1 MRPLLLLTALFFTVI
16 GFAQPVTD
24 SAMIKQVKA
33 AFFLTNTNPDSAL
46 VIGKNGIE
54 RSKQSGNRRL
64 AAYAYKTKGWALF
77 RMGNYDSC
85 FADLLT
91 ATRLFEELPDTV
103 EVLYM
108 YVNLANVYSNHSQFT
123 QSAKYLM
130 KADSLA
136 RIKKDLKI
144 EGGIKRQM
152 GILYREQGENNKAIT
167 YLKESLA
174 IYTRI
179 KDTLNIWD
187 AASSLSITYNQF
199 TSQPDSSL
207 ALLKKCEILLNATQ
221 GASYQ
226 KATMHEQF
234 GDAYRAL
241 TDYNNALVSYRTA
254 YTMFATQ
261 HEKADMYYEAMN
273 VGRTYMQLNRLAE
286 AESYLLRAYKGNDS
300 LGMTNY
306 ALDASRELASVYKKK
321 QDWQKAFHWL
331 ETTSRLGDS
340 LQLADQNKKAAELQA
355 KYEAEKKDAEISL
368 LKKDQEVT
376 RLTLVK
382 QKTFRY
388 GAVGLLVLLALIGLL
403 FINRYRVVQR
413 AKRQVEMERL
423 RNNIARDLHD
433 DMGSTLSSINIIS
446 KVALESPHERE
457 NIQEYLKKI
466 QDNSGYM
473 MESMSDIVWAINPV
487 NDSFEKVIFKMK
499 EFAADILE
507 PMNIQYEFRTSGDP
521 SSIQMGLDQRKDLY
535 LIFKEAI
542 NNAAKYSHC
551 KKVTIIITLDNHEIT
566 LQITDDGGGFN
577 ASNGTAGNGLR
588 NMKQR
593 ASDMEGHVAITSG
606 KGEGTTVFLKL
617 KPHE

>member
-1 MRPLLLLTALFFTVI
+1 
-16 GFAQPVTD
+16 
-24 SAMIKQVKA
+24 MIKQVRA
-33 AFFLTNTNPDSAL
+33 AFYLTNTNPDSAL
-46 VIGKNGIE
+46 VIGKKGIQQ
-54 RSKQSGNRRL
+54 SKQSGNRRL

-77 RMGNYDSC
+77 RKGNYDSC
-85 FADLLT
+85 FANLLT
-91 ATRLFEELPDTV
+91 ATRLFQELPDSV

-108 YVNLANVYSNHSQFT
+108 YLNLANIYSTRSQFT
-123 QSAKYLM
+123 ESANWLI

-152 GILYREQGENNKAIT
+152 GILYREQHEHNKAIA

-174 IYTRI
+174 IYASI
-179 KDTLNIWD
+179 KDTINYWD

-199 TSQPDSSL
+199 TFQPDSSL
-207 ALLKKCEILLNATQ
+207 ALLKKCETLLNAMQ
-221 GASYQ
+221 DVNYQ
-226 KATMHEQF
+226 KASMHEQF

-241 TDYNNALVSYRTA
+241 SDYNKALVRYKTA
-254 YTMFATQ
+254 YTIFASQ
-261 HEKADMYYEAMN
+261 NEKADMYYEAIN
-273 VGRTYMQLNRLAE
+273 VGRTYMQLNDPGE
-286 AESYLLRAYKGNDS
+286 AENYLLQAYKGHDS

-306 ALDASRELASVYKKK
+306 ALDASRELASLYKKK
-321 QDWQKAFHWL
+321 QDWPKAFHWL
-331 ETTSRLGDS
+331 ETTSKLSDS
-340 LQLADQNKKAAELQA
+340 LQLADQNKKTAELQA

-376 RLTLVK
+376 RLTLIK
-382 QKTFRY
+382 QETFRY
-388 GAVGLLVLLALIGLL
+388 GALGLLVLLVLIGLL

-446 KVALESPHERE
+446 KVALESPHEKE
-457 NIQEYLKKI
+457 NIQECLKKI

-473 MESMSDIVWAINPV
+473 MESMSDIVWAINPL

-499 EFAADILE
+499 EFAADMLE

-535 LIFKEAI
+535 LLFKEAI
-542 NNAAKYSHC
+542 NNAAKYSYC
-551 KKVTIIITLDNHEIT
+551 KKVTIIITLDNNEIT
-566 LQITDDGGGFN
+566 LQITDDGRGFN
-577 ASNGTAGNGLR
+577 AGNGTTGNGLR

-593 ASDMEGHVAITSG
+593 AADMKGSVTITSEKG
-606 KGEGTTVFLKL
+606 KGATVFLKL

>member
-1 MRPLLLLTALFFTVI
+1 MRPLLLLTVLLLTVT
-16 GFAQPVTD
+16 GLAQPVSD
-24 SAMIKQVKA
+24 SAMIKQVRA
-33 AFFLTNTNPDSAL
+33 AFYLTNTNPDSAL
-46 VIGKNGIE
+46 VIGKKGIQQ
-54 RSKQSGNRRL
+54 SKQSGNRRL

-77 RMGNYDSC
+77 RKGNYDSC
-85 FADLLT
+85 FANLLT
-91 ATRLFEELPDTV
+91 ATRLFQELPDSV

-108 YVNLANVYSNHSQFT
+108 YLNLANIYSTRSQFT
-123 QSAKYLM
+123 ESANWLI

-152 GILYREQGENNKAIT
+152 GILYREQHEHNKAIA

-174 IYTRI
+174 IYASI
-179 KDTLNIWD
+179 KDTINYWD

-199 TSQPDSSL
+199 TFQPDSSL
-207 ALLKKCEILLNATQ
+207 ALLKKCETLLNAMQ
-221 GASYQ
+221 DVNYQ
-226 KATMHEQF
+226 KASMHEQF

-241 TDYNNALVSYRTA
+241 SDYNKALVRYKTA
-254 YTMFATQ
+254 YTIFASQ
-261 HEKADMYYEAMN
+261 NEKADMYYEAIN
-273 VGRTYMQLNRLAE
+273 VGRTYMQLNDPGE
-286 AESYLLRAYKGNDS
+286 AENYLLQAYKGHDS

-306 ALDASRELASVYKKK
+306 ALDASRELASLYKKK
-321 QDWQKAFHWL
+321 QDWPKAFHWL
-331 ETTSRLGDS
+331 ETTSKLSDS
-340 LQLADQNKKAAELQA
+340 LQLADQNKKTAELQA

-376 RLTLVK
+376 RLTLIK
-382 QKTFRY
+382 QETFRY
-388 GAVGLLVLLALIGLL
+388 GALGLLVLLVLIGLL

-446 KVALESPHERE
+446 KVALESPHEKE
-457 NIQEYLKKI
+457 NIQECLKKI

-473 MESMSDIVWAINPV
+473 MESMSDIVWAINPL

-499 EFAADILE
+499 EFAADMLE

-535 LIFKEAI
+535 LLFKEAI
-542 NNAAKYSHC
+542 NNAAKYSYC
-551 KKVTIIITLDNHEIT
+551 KKVTIIITLDNNEIT
-566 LQITDDGGGFN
+566 LQITDDGRGFN
-577 ASNGTAGNGLR
+577 AGNGTTGNGLR

-593 ASDMEGHVAITSG
+593 AADMKGSVTITSEKG
-606 KGEGTTVFLKL
+606 KGATVFLKL

>member
-1 MRPLLLLTALFFTVI
+1 
-16 GFAQPVTD
+16 
-24 SAMIKQVKA
+24 MIKQVRA
-33 AFFLTNTNPDSAL
+33 AFYLTNTNPDSAL
-46 VIGKNGIE
+46 VIGKKGIQQ
-54 RSKQSGNRRL
+54 SKQSGNRRL

-77 RMGNYDSC
+77 RKGNYDSC
-85 FADLLT
+85 FANLLT
-91 ATRLFEELPDTV
+91 ATRLFQELPDSV

-108 YVNLANVYSNHSQFT
+108 YLNLANIYSTRSQFT
-123 QSAKYLM
+123 ESANWLI

-136 RIKKDLKI
+136 RLKKDLKI

-152 GILYREQGENNKAIT
+152 GILYREQHEHNKAIA

-174 IYTRI
+174 IYASI
-179 KDTLNIWD
+179 KDTINYWD

-199 TSQPDSSL
+199 TFQPDSSL
-207 ALLKKCEILLNATQ
+207 ALLKKCETLLNAMQ
-221 GASYQ
+221 DVNYQ
-226 KATMHEQF
+226 KASMHEQF

-241 TDYNNALVSYRTA
+241 SDYNKALVRYKTA
-254 YTMFATQ
+254 YTIFASQ
-261 HEKADMYYEAMN
+261 NEKADMYYEAIN
-273 VGRTYMQLNRLAE
+273 VGRTYMQLNDPGE
-286 AESYLLRAYKGNDS
+286 AENYLLQAYKGHDS

-306 ALDASRELASVYKKK
+306 ALDASRELASLYKKK
-321 QDWQKAFHWL
+321 QDWPKAFHWL
-331 ETTSRLGDS
+331 ETTSKLSDS
-340 LQLADQNKKAAELQA
+340 LQLADQNKKTAELQA

-376 RLTLVK
+376 RLTLIK
-382 QKTFRY
+382 QETFRY
-388 GAVGLLVLLALIGLL
+388 GALGLLVLLVLIGLL

-446 KVALESPHERE
+446 KVALESPHEKE
-457 NIQEYLKKI
+457 NIQECLKKI

-473 MESMSDIVWAINPV
+473 MESMSDIVWAINPL

-499 EFAADILE
+499 EFAADMLE

-535 LIFKEAI
+535 LLFKEAI
-542 NNAAKYSHC
+542 NNAAKYSYC
-551 KKVTIIITLDNHEIT
+551 KKVTIIITLDNNEIT
-566 LQITDDGGGFN
+566 LQITDDGRGFN
-577 ASNGTAGNGLR
+577 AGNGTTGNGLR

-593 ASDMEGHVAITSG
+593 AADMKGSVTITSEKG
-606 KGEGTTVFLKL
+606 KGATVFLKL

>member
-1 MRPLLLLTALFFTVI
+1 
-16 GFAQPVTD
+16 
-24 SAMIKQVKA
+24 MIKQVRA
-33 AFFLTNTNPDSAL
+33 AFYLTNTNPDSAL
-46 VIGKNGIE
+46 VIGKKGIQQ
-54 RSKQSGNRRL
+54 SKQSGNRRL

-77 RMGNYDSC
+77 RKGNYDSC

-91 ATRLFEELPDTV
+91 ATRLFQELPDSV

-108 YVNLANVYSNHSQFT
+108 YLNLANIYSTRSQFT
-123 QSAKYLM
+123 ESANWLI

-152 GILYREQGENNKAIT
+152 GILYREQHEHNKAIA

-174 IYTRI
+174 IYASI
-179 KDTLNIWD
+179 KDTINYWD

-199 TSQPDSSL
+199 TFQPDSSL
-207 ALLKKCEILLNATQ
+207 ALLKKCETLLNAMQ
-221 GASYQ
+221 DVNYQ
-226 KATMHEQF
+226 KASMHEQF

-241 TDYNNALVSYRTA
+241 SDYNKALVRYKTA
-254 YTMFATQ
+254 YTIFASQ
-261 HEKADMYYEAMN
+261 NEKADMYYEAIN
-273 VGRTYMQLNRLAE
+273 VGKTYMQLNDPGE
-286 AESYLLRAYKGNDS
+286 AENYLLQAYKGHDS

-306 ALDASRELASVYKKK
+306 ALDASRELASLYKKK
-321 QDWQKAFHWL
+321 QDWPKAFHWL
-331 ETTSRLGDS
+331 ETTSKLSDS
-340 LQLADQNKKAAELQA
+340 LQLADQNKKTAELQA

-376 RLTLVK
+376 RLTLIK
-382 QKTFRY
+382 QETFRY
-388 GAVGLLVLLALIGLL
+388 GALGLLVLLVLIGLL

-446 KVALESPHERE
+446 KVALESPHEKE
-457 NIQEYLKKI
+457 NIQECLKKI

-473 MESMSDIVWAINPV
+473 MESMSDIVWAINPL

-499 EFAADILE
+499 EFAADMLE

-535 LIFKEAI
+535 LLFKEAI
-542 NNAAKYSHC
+542 NNAAKYSYC
-551 KKVTIIITLDNHEIT
+551 KKVTIIITLDNNEIT
-566 LQITDDGGGFN
+566 LQITDDGRGFN
-577 ASNGTAGNGLR
+577 AGNGTTGNGLR

-593 ASDMEGHVAITSG
+593 AADMKGSVTITSEKG
-606 KGEGTTVFLKL
+606 KGATVFLKL